1 MATNA
6 HRLGPLPVAFW
17 RGDQPQFA
25 HQRTVSH
32 TRAGANGIGR
42 TLLGRWGRRFT
53 SELEFHSATY
63 PTGLAVITAV
73 LNMTGRAPQQVV
85 FNRVPLWVSPFRH
98 NFLVTSA
105 RLVRATKR
113 VRIIG
118 PNYNFPSGTAVV
130 IAIEFEPFPL
140 F

>member
-6 HRLGPLPVAFW
+6 HRLHDLPVAFW
-17 RGDQPQFA
+17 RGDQPDLA
-25 HQRTVSH
+25 HQRTVSQ

-42 TLLGRWGRRFT
+42 TLVGRFGRRFT
-53 SELEFHSATY
+53 AELEFHSASY
-63 PTGLAVITAV
+63 AGALAVLPAV
-73 LNMTGRAPQQVV
+73 MNLTGRGPVEVV
-85 FNRVPLWVSPFRH
+85 YNRVPLWLAPYRH

-105 RLVRATKR
+105 RLVSCTRR

-118 PNYNFPSGTAVV
+118 PNYNFAGGTAVV
-130 IAIEFEPFPL
+130 IAVELEPFPL